1 MAENAGAATVDS
13 SPSLESF
20 VGSLMGDYELSPEP
34 SDETP
39 SSDAPD
45 VDTRRS
51 EGDAPSATPEKPS
64 ATADVSTETPDQAAP
79 STDSEPDPFEGSA
92 PFSYTH
98 DGQSKTFEGITVLKD
113 GAAIVDPEAVKRLQ
127 AIVSERE
134 HLHGQGRQDYAERQT
149 LERLTTWT
157 KRDAEGKPVDVTGR
171 DAVWEMKSYG
181 ARSAAALKVLNDA
194 LSNNAKLGELV
205 GLDQDNNV
213 VWNPAGLNA
222 LRNEIRAAGYEAENA
237 LRGNFAKLE
246 APPAPSAPAAPTA
259 DVLAGTVDQFT
270 TAHAIDG
277 LTADDKKFLVAQL
290 PRYIVTQGTQ
300 QVVDPSFLDV
310 MKDRAAL
317 RKGAASQV
325 STATQVAARNAGKLA
340 AANVG
345 KPAAPKPPQIK
356 PAPKKDESEDAKF
369 DEWFERNQHNASQV
383 MRARI

>member
-1 MAENAGAATVDS
+1 MAENAGAAAVDS

-20 VGSLMGDYELSPEP
+20 IGSMMGDYEVSPEP
-34 SDETP
+34 KDETP

-45 VDTRRS
+45 ADTGGS

-64 ATADVSTETPDQAAP
+64 VPADVSTETPD
-79 STDSEPDPFEGSA
+79 TDTPEGTELDPFEGSA

-98 DGQSKTFEGITVLKD
+98 DGQSKTFDGITVLKD

-134 HLHGQGRQDYAERQT
+134 HLHGQGRQDYADRQA

-157 KRDAEGKPVDVTGR
+157 KRDANGQPQDVTGR

-181 ARSAAALKVLNDA
+181 AKSAAALRVVNEA

-205 GLDQDNNV
+205 GLDGENNL

-237 LRGNFAKLE
+237 LRGNFSKLE
-246 APPAPSAPAAPTA
+246 APPAPSVPAAPTSQ
-259 DVLAGTVDQFT
+259 VLSDTVNQFT
-270 TAHAIDG
+270 TSHAIDG
-277 LTADDKKFLVAQL
+277 LTPDDKTFLVAQL
-290 PRYIVTQGTQ
+290 PRYIVTQGNS

-325 STATQVAARNAGKLA
+325 STAASVAARNAGKLA
-340 AANVG
+340 AANLG
-345 KPAAPKPPQIK
+345 KPVATKPAQIK
-356 PAPKKDESEDAKF
+356 PAVKKDDETTDKF
-369 DEWFERNQHNASQV
+369 DAWFEQSQRNASQV
-383 MRARI
+383 MRART